1 MTATVPVASP
11 AVAEGLSDQE
21 QQVRRLALRDLM
33 VATPFIAGLGMVFDR
48 WEPDDVVLRL
58 PCLTGFCCSQL
69 E

>member
-33 VATPFIAGLGMVFDR
+33 VATPFIA
-48 WEPDDVVLRL
+48 
-58 PCLTGFCCSQL
+58 CLLYTSDAAD